1 LICRNQRVAKHIDR
15 FCYLTCDERSRQAP
29 RLIPGGGE
37 TRSHLVRAFMP
48 SEGIPAA
55 GLERADPAQ
64 PSRPRDVPERCINRP
79 LWDAVDRGKIPCR
92 KIARHNIID
101 EGERLVGFE
110 HPSGFDL
117 QVIDGAPDLITP
129 VDRRRTFPAN
139 SRSTRRS
146 IPL

>member
-1 LICRNQRVAKHIDR
+1 
-15 FCYLTCDERSRQAP
+15 
-29 RLIPGGGE
+29 
-37 TRSHLVRAFMP
+37 MP

-64 PSRPRDVPERCINRP
+64 PNRPRDVPERCINRP

-92 KIARHNIID
+92 KIGRHNIID

-117 QVIDGAPDLITP
+117 QVVDGAPDLIIL
-129 VDRRRTFPAN
+129 VDRHRTSPRIADPLGGHSSTLGACLASGKRGSVQKASKPTA
-139 SRSTRRS
+139 SRPDGIQTHRS
-146 IPL
+146 SKEGRPSQGGS